1 MFKRALLAL
10 VTPAAVA
17 IGALGAAPPAMA
29 APGDPVPSC
38 VLTSVTTTAS
48 STTVTVRNA
57 CTSPQRVLVRIDDV
71 TSGCTTMP
79 VGAVRRWTVTPP
91 ATSVRIVQ
99 C

>member
-1 MFKRALLAL
+1 MSKKALLAL
-10 VTPAAVA
+10 VTPAAIA
-17 IGALGAAPPAMA
+17 IGALGAAPPAAA

-38 VLTSVTTTAS
+38 VLTSVTNTAAT
-48 STTVTVRNA
+48 TTVLVRNGCA
-57 CTSPQRVLVRIDDV
+57 SPQRVLVRIDNV
-71 TSGCTTMP
+71 TSGCTILP